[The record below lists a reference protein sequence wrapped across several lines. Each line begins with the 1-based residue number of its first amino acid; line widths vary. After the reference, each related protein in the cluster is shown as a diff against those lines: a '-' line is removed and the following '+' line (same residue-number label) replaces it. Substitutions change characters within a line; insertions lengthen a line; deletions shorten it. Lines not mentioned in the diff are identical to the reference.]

1 MLLQLLPLLQL
12 IHSEQH
18 LNLQLNFIS
27 GLVHHEFL
35 KLFMLQFLLHP
46 KIIDIL
52 NIHVIN

>member
-27 GLVHHEFL
+27 GLVHHEFP

-46 KIIDIL
+46 KIIVIL
-52 NIHVIN
+52 KIHVFN

>member
-27 GLVHHEFL
+27 DFVHHEFP

-46 KIIDIL
+46 KIIVIL
-52 NIHVIN
+52 KIHVFN